1 MGNQRAIETKTER
14 LGQTNVD
21 VVNLKEELDDT
32 TKALRADRQFL
43 GNLGTSC
50 DTKKAEW
57 EARSSTRSEELA
69 ALAETIRL
77 LNDDDALD
85 LFKKT
90 LPSPSL
96 IQVQLSAT
104 SMQQKVLGLLKSAGS
119 RKDPRMDLVMLA
131 LTGKSKNFDN
141 VLKMIDEMVVLLGKE
156 QVDDDD
162 KKAYCEAN
170 LDKNEDELKA
180 LENTLQDLEKAI
192 ATDKDSIVRL
202 GEEIEA
208 LIAGIK
214 ALDKEV
220 ADATANRKAE
230 NSEYKATM
238 AADKA
243 AKELIGLAKNRMM
256 QFYNPA
262 LYTPAPKIELS
273 REQRIAVNE
282 GSEAA
287 PSVAPSGIA
296 GTGIT

>member
-32 TKALRADRQFL
+32 TKALRADKKFL
-43 GNLGTSC
+43 ANLGSSC
-50 DTKKAEW
+50 DTKAKEW
-57 EARSSTRSEELA
+57 EVRSATRNEELA
-69 ALAETIRL
+69 ALAETITL
-77 LNDDDALD
+77 LNDDDSLE

-90 LPSPSL
+90 LPSPSF
-96 IQVQLSAT
+96 IQVQMSAS
-104 SMQQKVLGLLKSAGS
+104 SMQRKALSLLKSASG

-131 LTGKSKNFDN
+131 LTGKAKNFDN
-141 VLKMIDEMVVLLGKE
+141 VLKMIDEMVVLLGRE

-170 LDKNEDELKA
+170 LDKAEDEMKA
-180 LENTLQDLEKAI
+180 LDNTLEDLDKAI

-243 AKELIGLAKNRMM
+243 AK
-256 QFYNPA
+256 
-262 LYTPAPKIELS
+262 
-273 REQRIAVNE
+273 
-282 GSEAA
+282 
-287 PSVAPSGIA
+287 
-296 GTGIT
+296 